1 MPGQSFQKIVAYCE
15 LLESKLTPL
24 LPEMPHLKDE
34 SESLG
39 VLVVELKG
47 ISHEQEDLKGRLRE
61 MTRRR
66 REAER
71 KSQDLRSRIAVQL
84 QGKLGFTNENLI
96 AFGITPRK
104 TTRRRRATKPPVEV
118 PSGGAKKNAAPVV
131 PVPAP
136 VPSDLG
142 E

>member
-24 LPEMPHLKDE
+24 LPEMPHLTDE

-39 VLVVELKG
+39 TLVGELKG
-47 ISHEQEDLKGRLRE
+47 LSHEQEDLKARLRE

-71 KSQDLRSRIAVQL
+71 KSRDLRGRIVAQL

-96 AFGITPRK
+96 AFGIIPRK
-104 TTRRRRATKPPVEV
+104 TVRRRRALKPPVEV
-118 PSGGAKKNAAPVV
+118 PSGGVKKSAAPVL
-131 PVPAP
+131 P
-136 VPSDLG
+136 VPSDLH

>member
-39 VLVVELKG
+39 VLVGELKG
-47 ISHEQEDLKGRLRE
+47 LSHEQEDLKGRLRE

-71 KSQDLRSRIAVQL
+71 KSQDLRSRIAAQI
-84 QGKLGFTNENLI
+84 QGKLGFSNENLI
-96 AFGITPRK
+96 AFGIIPRK
-104 TTRRRRATKPPVEV
+104 TVRRRRATKPPEEA
-118 PSGGAKKNAAPVV
+118 PSAGAKKAAAPE
-131 PVPAP
+131 PPM
-136 VPSDLG
+136 PSALD

>member
-39 VLVVELKG
+39 VLVGELKG
-47 ISHEQEDLKGRLRE
+47 LSHEQEDLKARLRE

-71 KSQDLRSRIAVQL
+71 KSQDLRGRIVAQL

-96 AFGITPRK
+96 AFGIIPRK
-104 TTRRRRATKPPVEV
+104 TVRRRRVLKPPEEV
-118 PSGGAKKNAAPVV
+118 PSGGVKKNAAPV
-131 PVPAP
+131 PP
-136 VPSDLG
+136 VPSDLD